1 MDGYNGHTMSYF
13 IWICWS
19 IDTLFFITSTKTC
32 LTCSLSSS
40 ISSYV
45 ASSKRY
51 FHFLEYFLVTLPFIS
66 CSYINIFSVIFLTF
80 SFSRGSSNSS
90 SKLYFMSSSSSSS
103 SIVFPEG
110 SLTGSLFLVATC
122 NSVKMLTC
130 SSFGQ
135 NVVMC
140 SDVSL
145 WTYNSPSIS
154 GSFTLICWT
163 EAIFS
168 IGMVVFVFLTN
179 SVNNY
184 GMPGW

>member
-1 MDGYNGHTMSYF
+1 MLN
-13 IWICWS
+13 
-19 IDTLFFITSTKTC
+19 LF
-32 LTCSLSSS
+32 
-40 ISSYV
+40 
-45 ASSKRY
+45 SK
-51 FHFLEYFLVTLPFIS
+51 F
-66 CSYINIFSVIFLTF
+66 INIILCGLKKEVLSFLRRLPGHLTFDLMLVYKYIFSDFLTF
-80 SFSRGSSNSS
+80 SFSRGSSNSC

-103 SIVFPEG
+103 SIVFSEG

-130 SSFGQ
+130 SSSRQ